1 MVSLNQNNIMDVIQ
15 TKVAPKQIKKS
26 SSNVNTTKALK
37 RKKIQKEIT
46 RESMN
51 NTLRNVLRDRQLNQ
65 F

>member
-1 MVSLNQNNIMDVIQ
+1 MDVIQ